1 MIFICLF
8 LLQVWDL
15 NEKYCR
21 NTMIGHEN
29 SVNHCRFSP
38 NDEYV
43 ASCSIDG
50 TVKVYSIFLNQPFVL
65 MMDGGFLY
73 QMQNMYKKMLCL
85 YDQLL
90 MN

>member
-1 MIFICLF
+1 MMIFVCLF

-29 SVNHCRFSP
+29 SVKHCRFSP

-73 QMQNMYKKMLCL
+73 QMKICIRKCCVCMISF
-85 YDQLL
+85 
-90 MN
+90 